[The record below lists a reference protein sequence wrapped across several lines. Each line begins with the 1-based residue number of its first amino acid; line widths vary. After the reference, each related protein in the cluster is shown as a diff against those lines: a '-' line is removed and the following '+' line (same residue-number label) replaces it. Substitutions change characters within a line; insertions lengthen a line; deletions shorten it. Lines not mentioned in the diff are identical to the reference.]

1 MNEMQL
7 KAVNSESKKILVLA
21 GAGTGKSTVLLGRI
35 ARLIHDG
42 VNPNEIIALTF
53 TNAAA
58 CEMKERF
65 IRDNS
70 GDKVPFF
77 GTFHSFCYKL
87 ITSDIDVRM
96 RLCYSKIPVVA
107 STADIKRIK
116 TECIQQ
122 CGTKLS
128 LAKLEGEIPLLKTEK
143 FQYDIFWKQY
153 NKNLRQSGLITFDI
167 MCYEVCELFTSN
179 DSTILKYK
187 DRLKHIFV
195 DEFQDTDHRQWDF
208 VRSFTNSN
216 IFVVGD
222 VKQELYAFRNADPEI
237 IKSLSMNPEWETI
250 KLSENYRC
258 SNQICEYANA
268 IHHSWGD
275 APYNLAIT
283 GQFDDSPVMLCSA
296 FTLTGFKCQDTILRI
311 NGALAADKSVAILCR
326 TNAEVKYTLYSLKQ
340 LNIPC
345 RTNNDTNV
353 YGHIVEAAHNP
364 SFAVEWLSGKLNQD
378 EYGKYLKMCSLD
390 ESYSTYDRFRSMYA
404 DKFKHY
410 FERIESVKSI
420 LESDDFAMSK
430 LVRIFGIFKKKT
442 PKIEDSINST
452 DEVVNFLKTYY
463 GEKSDS
469 SGVYVG
475 TIHSVKGLEYD
486 EVHLIGVMGKS
497 FKLDN
502 EDNLNCFYVGV
513 TRAKSKLYIYYG

>member
-7 KAVNSESKKILVLA
+7 KAVNSDSKKILVLA

-42 VNPNEIIALTF
+42 VDSHDILALTF

-58 CEMKERF
+58 CEMKERY

-87 ITSDIDVRM
+87 ITSDIDVRI
-96 RLCYSKIPVVA
+96 RLGYSKIPAVA

-116 TECIQQ
+116 TECVQQ

-128 LAKLEGEIPLLKTEK
+128 MTKLEGEVPLLNSEK
-143 FQYDIFWKQY
+143 FQYEIFWKQY

-179 DSTILKYK
+179 DSTITKYK
-187 DRLKHIFV
+187 KQFKHIFV

-208 VRSFTNSN
+208 VRSFTDSS

-237 IKSLSMNPEWETI
+237 IKSLSRNPEWETI

-258 SNQICEYANA
+258 SNQICEFANT
-268 IHHSWGD
+268 IHRTWGD

-283 GQFDDSPVMLCSA
+283 GQFDDEPVRVYGA
-296 FTLTGFKCQDTILRI
+296 FSVYGDKNTDTVLRI
-311 NGALAADKSVAILCR
+311 NSALAADKSVAILCR
-326 TNAEVKYTLYSLKQ
+326 TNAEVKRTIYSLSQ
-340 LNIPC
+340 IGIQC
-345 RTNNDTNV
+345 RTNNDTNI
-353 YGHIVEAAHNP
+353 YGYIVEAAHNP

-390 ESYSTYDRFRSMYA
+390 ESYSTYEKFKSLYA

-410 FERIESVKSI
+410 FESIESVKAV

-430 LVRIFGIFKKKT
+430 LVRIFGLFKKKT

-452 DEVVNFLKTYY
+452 DEVVNFLKKYY

-486 EVHLIGVMGKS
+486 EVHLIGVMGRS
-497 FKLDN
+497 FELDN

-513 TRAKSKLYIYYG
+513 TRAKSRLYIYYG